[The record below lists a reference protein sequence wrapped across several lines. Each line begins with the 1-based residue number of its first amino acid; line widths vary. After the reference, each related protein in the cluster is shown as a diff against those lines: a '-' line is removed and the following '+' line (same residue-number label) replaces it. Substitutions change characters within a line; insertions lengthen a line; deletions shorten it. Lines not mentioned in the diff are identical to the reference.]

1 MYTVSCKASY
11 KGNCKVNKVSFQPWN
26 VFSCFE
32 ETLGCL
38 VVFGGKPLDV
48 CLVWRKAP
56 GCHVLFGGK
65 RRDVLCCLEE
75 SSRMPCVAESK
86 ALGCIVLF

>member
-1 MYTVSCKASY
+1 M
-11 KGNCKVNKVSFQPWN
+11 
-26 VFSCFE
+26 
-32 ETLGCL
+32 
-38 VVFGGKPLDV
+38 VFGGKPLDV